1 MYIIYMALTSINSN
15 FSTLNNN
22 LELLRQSQGNQIIT
36 QNHYNHQFNNTIN
49 GGSVI
54 IDLWEN
60 GVKKYKHI
68 VLIGGGWG
76 QMSNNTDFHVVYQE
90 SNNGI
95 HFFSNGIR
103 LNLKHNPVQGNF
115 TYYFTERNIL
125 SRYCRVFSTSFYM
138 ISSLT
143 SIKSTL

>member
-1 MYIIYMALTSINSN
+1 MTLTLINSN
-15 FSTLNNN
+15 FSTLNGN
-22 LELLRQSQGNQIIT
+22 LELLRQTKINQIIT

-49 GGSVI
+49 GGSVV
-54 IDLWEN
+54 IDSWEN
-60 GVKKYKHI
+60 GIKKYNHI

-90 SNNGI
+90 SNNGTD
-95 HFFSNGIR
+95 FFSDGVR

-115 TYYFTERNIL
+115 TFYFTERSTSL
-125 SRYCRVFSTSFYM
+125 RYCRIFSSSFFM
-138 ISSLT
+138 ISSLR